1 MTIPVY
7 DSFEN
12 KKRFFPDNDKD
23 WKIDNKNDFDSFYKK
38 FTCSSASKCIF
49 RGMGEAKY
57 KLFTSFQRYYIE
69 SRIPSAMG
77 VQNFI
82 QKEINNVNSDPLCE
96 YYKRLNVKTSDYLY
110 LSFLQHYGA
119 PTPLLDFS
127 HDINVALYFATENLK
142 YGQGGNDIDDYF
154 SLYYICID
162 DKFRNIVPN
171 LSILLKD
178 KYLSSI
184 DSWLKMESAD
194 DNVERIFS
202 RLSSIKDF
210 LSLSKMEE
218 CLIEQVKIAYISNKR
233 INSRKEGI
241 PEDVDIWKLSEKVRA
256 YCNAYRKRTNYEDKI
271 NEIVG
276 IVQTYFEKY
285 AQITNLNL
293 VAQKGCFLTHN
304 FQIAN
309 PMEEILNTSQG
320 IIHCVNIHKSL
331 GEYLME
337 KCNKTKE
344 DIYPNPRQIAKDSY
358 VDILRTLQ

>member
-12 KKRFFPDNDKD
+12 KKSFFQENDKE

-38 FTCSSASKCIF
+38 FTSSSALKCIF

-57 KLFTSFQRYYIE
+57 KLFTSLQRYYIE

-96 YYKRLNVKTSDYLY
+96 YYRRLNVKTSDYLY

-142 YGQGGNDIDDYF
+142 YGQGSNDIDDYF

-162 DKFRNIVPN
+162 EKFKNVVPN

-184 DSWLKMESAD
+184 DSWLKFTN
-194 DNVERIFS
+194 DNEERRFS

-218 CLIEQVKIAYISNKR
+218 CLIEQVKIAYISNER

-256 YCNAYRKRTNYEDKI
+256 YRKRTNYEDKI
-271 NEIVG
+271 KEIVG

-304 FQIAN
+304 FQLAN
-309 PMEEILNTSQG
+309 PMEEILNSSQV

-331 GEYLME
+331 GEYLMK

-344 DIYPNPRQIAKDSY
+344 DIYPNPQQIAKDSY